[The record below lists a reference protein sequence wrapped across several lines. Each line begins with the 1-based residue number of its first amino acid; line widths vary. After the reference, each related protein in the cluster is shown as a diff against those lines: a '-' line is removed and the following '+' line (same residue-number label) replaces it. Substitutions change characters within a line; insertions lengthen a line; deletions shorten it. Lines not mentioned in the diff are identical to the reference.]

1 MVYIILKVFYL
12 GMGIY
17 MSLFFYLAVKI
28 DLGYLGFLFL
38 LLGAGA
44 RQGGHVTVETL
55 AAAKYLGRHI
65 KRHPRSF

>member
-1 MVYIILKVFYL
+1 MFFIGNGNIHVIGFYL
-12 GMGIY
+12 V
-17 MSLFFYLAVKI
+17 VKI
-28 DLGYLGFLFL
+28 DLGCLGFLFL

-44 RQGGHVTVETL
+44 RRGGHVTVETL

>member
-1 MVYIILKVFYL
+1 MVFIENGNIQVI
-12 GMGIY
+12 G
-17 MSLFFYLAVKI
+17 FYLAVKI
-28 DLGYLGFLFL
+28 DLEYLGFSFL

>member
-1 MVYIILKVFYL
+1 MIKRFLKNVF
-12 GMGIY
+12 GKNIQVIG
-17 MSLFFYLAVKI
+17 FYLAVKI
-28 DLGYLGFLFL
+28 DLEYLGFLFL

-44 RQGGHVTVETL
+44 GQGGHVTVETL

>member
-1 MVYIILKVFYL
+1 
-12 GMGIY
+12 
-17 MSLFFYLAVKI
+17 MSEKDLAVKI
-28 DLGYLGFLFL
+28 DLEYLGFLFL

-44 RQGGHVTVETL
+44 GQGGHVTVETL